1 MPTSARCGRRW
12 LLTFSLSV
20 CVLAGLIEAQQFKT
34 STSVIE
40 GDVVVRSKDH
50 AHVVGLR
57 DSDFT
62 VFEDGVRQEIRS
74 FVEVGSVATDGLPDS
89 QRGQVTSTDGRRAP
103 SSHEPPLGFA
113 ALIFEQLSPQ
123 ARVLAGDAA
132 RAFVSEALAS
142 NIFVGVYTM
151 DRAPHVLAQFTSE
164 RRTLD
169 KAIEKRRRFAGYA
182 LEYAGDVPG
191 AEFGSPTTPG
201 WIPPASPATASDLQY
216 SRGHA
221 TLDGLAAVV
230 SALRPLSGR
239 KIVLLFSEGLALG
252 ADPFGNRDSSLDD
265 NRWSRLEHI
274 IERANRS
281 RIAFYTIDSAGLR
294 AQNPA
299 TIARSMA
306 QTGQSPYGLEPYVG
320 LMSLAKDTGGVYGD
334 NSNDLVKF
342 ARRAAE
348 DARHYYLIG
357 YSSSNP
363 KLDGEF
369 RSITVTVKG
378 NGLEVLARKGYRATA
393 QSDR

>member
-12 LLTFSLSV
+12 LLTFSLSG
-20 CVLAGLIEAQQFKT
+20 CVLGGLIEGQQFKT

-40 GDVVVRSKDH
+40 GDVVVRSKEL

-201 WIPPASPATASDLQY
+201 WDPTRLSDDRVRSPVQSRPCDARRPCRGSQRPPATLGTENRLAFLGGTRFG
-216 SRGHA
+216 RG
-221 TLDGLAAVV
+221 
-230 SALRPLSGR
+230 S
-239 KIVLLFSEGLALG
+239 I
-252 ADPFGNRDSSLDD
+252 
-265 NRWSRLEHI
+265 W
-274 IERANRS
+274 
-281 RIAFYTIDSAGLR
+281 
-294 AQNPA
+294 
-299 TIARSMA
+299 
-306 QTGQSPYGLEPYVG
+306 EPRQQPG
-320 LMSLAKDTGGVYGD
+320 
-334 NSNDLVKF
+334 
-342 ARRAAE
+342 
-348 DARHYYLIG
+348 
-357 YSSSNP
+357 
-363 KLDGEF
+363 
-369 RSITVTVKG
+369 
-378 NGLEVLARKGYRATA
+378 
-393 QSDR
+393 